1 LRTDQAGFYQF
12 SGVADGEHRITLN
25 ADNLP
30 LPWVIERDG
39 ADGMGL
45 PYAATV
51 AVNVRATTQLDIAA
65 KRQ

>member
-1 LRTDQAGFYQF
+1 
-12 SGVADGEHRITLN
+12 VADGEHRITLN

-30 LPWVIERDG
+30 LPWAIERDG